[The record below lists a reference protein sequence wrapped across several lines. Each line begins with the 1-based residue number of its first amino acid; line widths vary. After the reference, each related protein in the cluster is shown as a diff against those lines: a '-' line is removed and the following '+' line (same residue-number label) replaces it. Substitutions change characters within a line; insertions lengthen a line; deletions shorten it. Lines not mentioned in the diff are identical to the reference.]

1 MRIRSIVF
9 DFDGTL
15 FDTKAGILHCL
26 RSAGNAFGLDTS
38 SLSDWVI
45 GPPADES
52 AKRLMPH
59 YSAEARSKFLV
70 AYRECYAMYGWS
82 QSVPYPGIISILEWL
97 RAYRLQV
104 FICTSRRMDLT
115 LKLLRHHQIY
125 ENFMAIAADDPA
137 LKNHEKKHLLNDLV
151 SRENIDVNRC
161 VMVGDSKYDVDAA
174 RAVGMK
180 VIAAL
185 YGYGKRAEL
194 VASAPDATCEYPSE
208 LATLIGSL

>member
-1 MRIRSIVF
+1 MRIQFVIF

-59 YSAEARSKFLV
+59 YSAEARSKFLM
-70 AYRECYAMYGWS
+70 AYRECYAMHGWS
-82 QSVPYPGIISILEWL
+82 QSVPYPGIIGILEWL
-97 RAYRLQV
+97 RTCRLQV
-104 FICTSRRMDLT
+104 FICTSRRLDLT
-115 LKLLRHHQIY
+115 LKLLHHYQIY
-125 ENFMAIAADDPA
+125 EYFMAIAADDPE
-137 LKNHEKKHLLNDLV
+137 LKNHEKKHLLKGLV

-161 VMVGDSKYDVDAA
+161 VMVGDSKYDLDAA
-174 RAVGMK
+174 RAVGLK

-185 YGYGKRAEL
+185 YGYGKREEL
-194 VASAPDATCEYPSE
+194 VASAPDATCESPNE
-208 LATLIGSL
+208 LPAIIGSL